1 MTSEQTVGRV
11 RDAASQILSRHDLV
25 LEDAAVRE
33 RQGTTEVTLVVDLA
47 EDRTGSA
54 DLDAVAEA
62 SRGISELLDEDES
75 ILGPGPSLLEV
86 TTPGAERTLTQPRH
100 FRRSRGRLLTITRA
114 HSARAGGAP
123 SATEDS
129 AATRAASAPGEKS
142 LRARLLAVAEDGTLT
157 LHPEPGVDDR
167 GRPRRLPAGTPEFLA
182 VPLSDVVSARVE
194 VEFTP
199 PPDPAQLDELAA
211 RAAAAVPD
219 RQADPAA
226 PAPEDGTARPSSAAD
241 DSER

>member
-1 MTSEQTVGRV
+1 MTSEQTIGRV
-11 RDAASQILSRHDLV
+11 QDAASQILSRHGLV
-25 LEDAAVRE
+25 LEDAAVHE
-33 RQGTTEVTLVVDLA
+33 RQGTTEVTLVVDLP

-62 SRGISELLDEDES
+62 SREISELLDEDES

-86 TTPGAERTLTQPRH
+86 TTPGAERTLAQPRH
-100 FRRSRGRLLTITRA
+100 FRRSRGRLLTTTLA
-114 HSARAGGAP
+114 DGAG
-123 SATEDS
+123 T
-129 AATRAASAPGEKS
+129 GEKS

-167 GRPRRLPAGTPEFLA
+167 GRPRKLPAGTPEFLA

-199 PPDPAQLDELAA
+199 PPDQAQLDELAA
-211 RAAAAVPD
+211 RAAAALPA
-219 RQADPAA
+219 RQADHAA
-226 PAPEDGTARPSSAAD
+226 PEGGTTRPSSAAD

>member
-1 MTSEQTVGRV
+1 MTSEQTIGRV

-25 LEDAAVRE
+25 LEDAAVHE
-33 RQGTTEVTLVVDLA
+33 RQGTTEVTLVVDLP

-54 DLDAVAEA
+54 DLDTVAEA
-62 SRGISELLDEDES
+62 SREISELLDEDES

-86 TTPGAERTLTQPRH
+86 TTPGAERTLTLPRH
-100 FRRSRGRLLTITRA
+100 FRRSRGRLLTI
-114 HSARAGGAP
+114 ARADGTAADG
-123 SATEDS
+123 S
-129 AATRAASAPGEKS
+129 AADGSAAGRTGTAEKS

-167 GRPRRLPAGTPEFLA
+167 GRPRKLPKGTPEFLA
-182 VPLSDVVSARVE
+182 VPPSDIVSARVE

-199 PPDPAQLDELAA
+199 PPEQAQLDELAA
-211 RAAAAVPD
+211 RAATALSAA
-219 RQADPAA
+219 R
-226 PAPEDGTARPSSAAD
+226 EDGTTRPSSAAD

>member
-11 RDAASQILSRHDLV
+11 QDAASQILSRHDLV
-25 LEDAAVRE
+25 LEDAAVHE
-33 RQGTTEVTLVVDLA
+33 RQGTTEVTLVVDLP

-62 SRGISELLDEDES
+62 SREISELLDEDES

-100 FRRSRGRLLTITRA
+100 FRRSRGRLLTTA
-114 HSARAGGAP
+114 LSGAAGA
-123 SATEDS
+123 
-129 AATRAASAPGEKS
+129 GETS

-167 GRPRRLPAGTPEFLA
+167 GRPRKLPAGTPEFLA

-199 PPDPAQLDELAA
+199 PPDQAQLDELAA
-211 RAAAAVPD
+211 RAAAAVPAG
-219 RQADPAA
+219 QTDPAV
-226 PAPEDGTARPSSAAD
+226 PEDGTTRPSSAAD

>member
-1 MTSEQTVGRV
+1 MTSEQTIGRV

-25 LEDAAVRE
+25 LEDAAVHE
-33 RQGTTEVTLVVDLA
+33 RQGTTEVTLVVDLP

-54 DLDAVAEA
+54 DLDTVAEA
-62 SRGISELLDEDES
+62 SREISELLDEDES

-86 TTPGAERTLTQPRH
+86 TTPGAERTLTLPRH
-100 FRRSRGRLLTITRA
+100 FRRSRGRLLTI
-114 HSARAGGAP
+114 ARADGTAADG
-123 SATEDS
+123 S
-129 AATRAASAPGEKS
+129 AADGSAAGGSAAGRTGTAEKS

-167 GRPRRLPAGTPEFLA
+167 GRPRKLPKGTPEFLA
-182 VPLSDVVSARVE
+182 VPLSDIVSARVE

-199 PPDPAQLDELAA
+199 PPEQAQLDELAA
-211 RAAAAVPD
+211 RAATALSAA
-219 RQADPAA
+219 R
-226 PAPEDGTARPSSAAD
+226 EDGTTRPSSAAD

>member
-11 RDAASQILSRHDLV
+11 EDAASQILSRHDLV
-25 LEDAAVRE
+25 LEDAAVHE
-33 RQGTTEVTLVVDLA
+33 RQGTTEVTLVVDLP

-62 SRGISELLDEDES
+62 SREISELLDEDES

-100 FRRSRGRLLTITRA
+100 FRRSRGRLLTTTL
-114 HSARAGGAP
+114 AGAAGA
-123 SATEDS
+123 
-129 AATRAASAPGEKS
+129 GETS

-167 GRPRRLPAGTPEFLA
+167 GRPRKLPAGTPEFLA

-199 PPDPAQLDELAA
+199 PPDQAQLDELAA
-211 RAAAAVPD
+211 RAAAAVPAG
-219 RQADPAA
+219 QTDPA
-226 PAPEDGTARPSSAAD
+226 APEDGTTRPSSAAD